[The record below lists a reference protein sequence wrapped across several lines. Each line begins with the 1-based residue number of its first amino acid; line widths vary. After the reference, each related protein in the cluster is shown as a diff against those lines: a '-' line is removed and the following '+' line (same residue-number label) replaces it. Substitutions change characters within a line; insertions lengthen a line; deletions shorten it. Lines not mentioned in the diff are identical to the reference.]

1 MISKTEIKQLTR
13 LSTKKGRNEYGLY
26 LIEGL
31 RIIRSA
37 LRAQAPINR
46 IFVTTRFEESV
57 DYQSMFNR
65 FNKIRKP
72 ELIDEKTMK
81 QITQTVTPSGIL
93 AVCSLPKITEL
104 PSTIASNWLYLDK
117 IADPGNLGTLLR
129 SAAWFGT
136 TQVALSPH
144 CADPFNPKVMRGG
157 MGAHFSLQMVTN
169 CDLRQFKSSDHLLIG
184 ADHRG
189 MSIVDFNNN
198 AKDWV
203 LVIGSEAHGISK
215 ENSNHIEYSLSIP
228 ANGSGNS
235 LNAAVAGSI
244 MLYCLNNL

>member
-1 MISKTEIKQLTR
+1 MTSKTDIKQLTR

-46 IFVTTRFEESV
+46 IFVTARFEESV
-57 DYQSMFNR
+57 DYQSISNL
-65 FNKIRKP
+65 FNKILKP
-72 ELIDEKTMK
+72 EIIDEKTMK

-244 MLYCLNNL
+244 ILYCLNNL

>member
-1 MISKTEIKQLTR
+1 MISKTDIKKLSK
-13 LSTKKGRNEYGLY
+13 LSTKKGRNKYNLY

-37 LRAQAPINR
+37 LRVQTKINR
-46 IFVTTRFEESV
+46 IFVTARFEESV
-57 DYQSMFNR
+57 DYQLISNR
-65 FNKIRKP
+65 FNQILKP
-72 ELIDEKTMK
+72 EIIDEKTMK
-81 QITQTVTPSGIL
+81 QITQTVTPSGVL
-93 AVCSLPKITEL
+93 AVCSLPKVTEL
-104 PSTIASNWLYLDK
+104 PSPIVSNWLYLDK

-144 CADPFNPKVMRGG
+144 CGDLFNTKVMRGG

-169 CDLRQFKSSDHLLIG
+169 CDLRQFKSSDHLIIG

-189 MSIVDFNNN
+189 MSIIDFNNN

-203 LVIGSEAHGISK
+203 LVIGSEADGISK
-215 ENSNHIEYSLSIP
+215 ENSNHIKYSLSIP
-228 ANGSGNS
+228 KNGSGDS

>member
-1 MISKTEIKQLTR
+1 MISKTDIKQLTR

-37 LRAQAPINR
+37 LRTQAPINR
-46 IFVTTRFEESV
+46 IFVTTKFEESV
-57 DYQSMFNR
+57 DYQSMSNR
-65 FNKIRKP
+65 LNKILKP

-81 QITQTVTPSGIL
+81 QITQTVNPSGIL
-93 AVCSLPKITEL
+93 AVCSLPKIMEL

-117 IADPGNLGTLLR
+117 ISDPGNLGTLLR

-136 TQVALSPH
+136 TQVALSPY
-144 CADPFNPKVMRGG
+144 CADPFSPKVMRGG
-157 MGAHFSLQMVTN
+157 MGAHFSLQIVTN
-169 CDLRQFKSSDHLLIG
+169 CDLRQLKNSNNLIIG

-189 MSIVDFNNN
+189 MSIIDFNNN

-203 LVIGSEAHGISK
+203 LIVGSEAHGISK

-228 ANGSGNS
+228 AKGSGNS

>member
-1 MISKTEIKQLTR
+1 MISKTDIKKLSK
-13 LSTKKGRNEYGLY
+13 LSTKKGRNKYNLY

-46 IFVTTRFEESV
+46 IFVTARFEESV
-57 DYQSMFNR
+57 DYQSISNR
-65 FNKIRKP
+65 FNKILKP
-72 ELIDEKTMK
+72 EIIDEKTMK

-169 CDLRQFKSSDHLLIG
+169 CDLRQFKSSDHLIIG

>member
-1 MISKTEIKQLTR
+1 MISKTDIKKLSK
-13 LSTKKGRNEYGLY
+13 LSTKKGRNEYNLY

-46 IFVTTRFEESV
+46 IFVTARFEESV
-57 DYQSMFNR
+57 DYQSISNR
-65 FNKIRKP
+65 FNKMLKP
-72 ELIDEKTMK
+72 EIIDEKTMK
-81 QITQTVTPSGIL
+81 QITQTVTPSEIL

-104 PSTIASNWLYLDK
+104 PSTIESNWLYLDK

-169 CDLRQFKSSDHLLIG
+169 CNLRQFKSSDHLIIG

-189 MSIVDFNNN
+189 MSIIDFNHN

-215 ENSNHIEYSLSIP
+215 ENINHIEYSLSIP

>member
-1 MISKTEIKQLTR
+1 MISKTDIKQLSM
-13 LSTKKGRNEYGLY
+13 LSTKKGRNEKGLY

-37 LRAQAPINR
+37 LRAQAPIIR
-46 IFVTTRFEESV
+46 IFVTARFEESV
-57 DYQSMFNR
+57 DYQSMSNR
-65 FNKIRKP
+65 FNKVQKP

-104 PSTIASNWLYLDK
+104 PSTMASNWLYLDK

-144 CADPFNPKVMRGG
+144 CADPFNPKVMRSG
-157 MGAHFSLQMVTN
+157 MGAHFFLQMVIN
-169 CDLRQFKSSDHLLIG
+169 CDLHQFKSSDHSIIG

-189 MSIVDFNNN
+189 ISIVNFNHSV
-198 AKDWV
+198 KDWV
-203 LVIGSEAHGISK
+203 LVVGSEAHGISK

-228 ANGSGNS
+228 AKGSGNS

-244 MLYCLNNL
+244 ILYCLNNL

>member
-1 MISKTEIKQLTR
+1 MISKTDIKQLSR
-13 LSTKKGRNEYGLY
+13 LSTKKGRNEYDLY

-37 LRAQAPINR
+37 LRAQTPINR
-46 IFVTTRFEESV
+46 IFVTARFEESV
-57 DYQSMFNR
+57 DYQSISNR
-65 FNKIRKP
+65 FNKILKP
-72 ELIDEKTMK
+72 EIIDEKTMK

-129 SAAWFGT
+129 STAWFGT

-169 CDLRQFKSSDHLLIG
+169 CDLRQFKSSDHLIIG

>member
-1 MISKTEIKQLTR
+1 MTSKTDIKQLSR

-46 IFVTTRFEESV
+46 IFVTARFEESV
-57 DYQSMFNR
+57 DYQSISNL
-65 FNKIRKP
+65 FNKILKP
-72 ELIDEKTMK
+72 EIIDEKTMK

-104 PSTIASNWLYLDK
+104 PSAIASNWLYLDK

-136 TQVALSPH
+136 TQVALSSH
-144 CADPFNPKVMRGG
+144 CVDPFNPKVMRGG

-169 CDLRQFKSSDHLLIG
+169 CDLRQFKSSDHLIIG
-184 ADHRG
+184 ADHKG

>member
-1 MISKTEIKQLTR
+1 MISKTDIKQLSR

-37 LRAQAPINR
+37 LRVQTKINR
-46 IFVTTRFEESV
+46 IFVTARFEESV
-57 DYQSMFNR
+57 DYQLISNR
-65 FNKIRKP
+65 FNQILKP
-72 ELIDEKTMK
+72 EIIDEKTMK
-81 QITQTVTPSGIL
+81 QITQTVTPSGVL
-93 AVCSLPKITEL
+93 AVCSLPKVTEL
-104 PSTIASNWLYLDK
+104 PSTIVSNWLYLDK

-144 CADPFNPKVMRGG
+144 CADLFNPKVMRSG

-169 CDLRQFKSSDHLLIG
+169 CDLHQFKSSDHLIIG
-184 ADHRG
+184 ADHKG
-189 MSIVDFNNN
+189 MSIVDFNHN

-215 ENSNHIEYSLSIP
+215 ENSNHIKHSLSIP
-228 ANGSGNS
+228 TNGSGDS

>member
-1 MISKTEIKQLTR
+1 MISKTDIKQLTR
-13 LSTKKGRNEYGLY
+13 LSTKKGRNEYGVY

-37 LRAQAPINR
+37 LRTQAPINR

-57 DYQSMFNR
+57 DYQSMSNR
-65 FNKIRKP
+65 FNKILKP

-81 QITQTVTPSGIL
+81 QITQTVNPSGIL
-93 AVCSLPKITEL
+93 AVCSLPKIMEL

-117 IADPGNLGTLLR
+117 ISDPGNLGTLLR

-136 TQVALSPH
+136 TQVALSPY

-157 MGAHFSLQMVTN
+157 MGAHFSLQIVTN
-169 CDLRQFKSSDHLLIG
+169 CNLRQLKSSNNLIIG

-189 MSIVDFNNN
+189 MSIIDFNNN

-203 LVIGSEAHGISK
+203 LIVGSEAHGISK
-215 ENSNHIEYSLSIP
+215 ENSNHIEHSLSIP
-228 ANGSGNS
+228 AKGSGNS

>member
-1 MISKTEIKQLTR
+1 MISKTDIKQLTR

-31 RIIRSA
+31 RIIQSA

-57 DYQSMFNR
+57 NYQSMSNQ
-65 FNKIRKP
+65 FNKILKP

-169 CDLRQFKSSDHLLIG
+169 CDLRQFKSSDHLIIG

-244 MLYCLNNL
+244 MLYYLNNL

>member
-1 MISKTEIKQLTR
+1 MISKNDIKQLSR

-37 LRAQAPINR
+37 LRVQTQINR
-46 IFVTTRFEESV
+46 IFVTAKFEESV
-57 DYQSMFNR
+57 DYQLISNR
-65 FNKIRKP
+65 LNQILKP
-72 ELIDEKTMK
+72 EIIDEKTMK

-129 SAAWFGT
+129 SAEWFGT

-144 CADPFNPKVMRGG
+144 CADLFNPKVIRGG

-169 CDLRQFKSSDHLLIG
+169 CDLRQFKSSDHLIIG

-215 ENSNHIEYSLSIP
+215 ENSNYIEYSLSIP

>member
-1 MISKTEIKQLTR
+1 MISKTDIKQLTR

-37 LRAQAPINR
+37 LRVQTKINR
-46 IFVTTRFEESV
+46 IFVTARFEESV
-57 DYQSMFNR
+57 DYQLISNR
-65 FNKIRKP
+65 FNQILKP
-72 ELIDEKTMK
+72 EIIDEKTMK

-93 AVCSLPKITEL
+93 AVCSLPKVTEL
-104 PSTIASNWLYLDK
+104 PSTIVSNWLYLDK

-144 CADPFNPKVMRGG
+144 CADLFNPKVMRGG

-169 CDLRQFKSSDHLLIG
+169 CDLHQFKSSDHLIIG
-184 ADHRG
+184 ADHKG
-189 MSIVDFNNN
+189 MSIVDFNHN

-215 ENSNHIEYSLSIP
+215 ENSNHIKYSLSIP
-228 ANGSGNS
+228 KNGSGDS

>member
-1 MISKTEIKQLTR
+1 MISKNDIKQLSR

-37 LRAQAPINR
+37 LRVQAPINR
-46 IFVTTRFEESV
+46 IFVTARFEKSV
-57 DYQSMFNR
+57 DYQLISNR
-65 FNKIRKP
+65 LNQILKP
-72 ELIDEKTMK
+72 EIIDEKTMK
-81 QITQTVTPSGIL
+81 QITQTVTPSGVL

-144 CADPFNPKVMRGG
+144 CADLFNPKVMRGG

-169 CDLRQFKSSDHLLIG
+169 CDLRQFKSSDHLIIG

-215 ENSNHIEYSLSIP
+215 ENSNYIEYSLSIP

>member
-1 MISKTEIKQLTR
+1 MISKADIKQLAR
-13 LSTKKGRNEYGLY
+13 LSTKKGRNENDIY

-37 LRAQAPINR
+37 LRAQAPIKR
-46 IFVTTRFEESV
+46 IFVTARFEKSV
-57 DYQSMFNR
+57 DYQLISNR
-65 FNKIRKP
+65 FNQILKP
-72 ELIDEKTMK
+72 EIIDEKTMK
-81 QITQTVTPSGIL
+81 QITQTVTPSGVL
-93 AVCSLPKITEL
+93 AVCSLPKVTEL
-104 PSTIASNWLYLDK
+104 PSTIVSNWLYLDK

-144 CADPFNPKVMRGG
+144 CADLFNPKVMRGG

-169 CDLRQFKSSDHLLIG
+169 CDLHQFKSSDHLIIG
-184 ADHRG
+184 ADHKG
-189 MSIVDFNNN
+189 MSIVDFNHN

-215 ENSNHIEYSLSIP
+215 ENSNHIKHSLSIP
-228 ANGSGNS
+228 TNGSGDS

>member
-1 MISKTEIKQLTR
+1 MISKTDIKQLTR

-37 LRAQAPINR
+37 LRAQAPIKR

-57 DYQSMFNR
+57 DYQSMSNR
-65 FNKIRKP
+65 FNKTLKP

-169 CDLRQFKSSDHLLIG
+169 CDLRQFKSSDHLIIG

>member
-1 MISKTEIKQLTR
+1 MISKTDIKKLSK
-13 LSTKKGRNEYGLY
+13 LSTKKGRNEYDLY

-46 IFVTTRFEESV
+46 IFVTARFEESV
-57 DYQSMFNR
+57 DYQSISNR
-65 FNKIRKP
+65 FNKMLKP
-72 ELIDEKTMK
+72 EIIDEKTMK
-81 QITQTVTPSGIL
+81 QITQTVTPSEIL

-104 PSTIASNWLYLDK
+104 PSTIESNWLYLDK

-169 CDLRQFKSSDHLLIG
+169 CNLRQFKSSDHLIIG

-189 MSIVDFNNN
+189 MTIIDFNHN

-215 ENSNHIEYSLSIP
+215 ENINHIEYSLSIP

>member
-1 MISKTEIKQLTR
+1 MISKNDIKQLSR

-37 LRAQAPINR
+37 LRVQTQINR
-46 IFVTTRFEESV
+46 IFVTARFEKSV
-57 DYQSMFNR
+57 DYQLISNR
-65 FNKIRKP
+65 LNQILKP
-72 ELIDEKTMK
+72 EIIDEKTMK

-129 SAAWFGT
+129 SAEWFGT

-144 CADPFNPKVMRGG
+144 CADLFNPKVMRGG

-169 CDLRQFKSSDHLLIG
+169 CDLRQFKSSDHLIIG

-189 MSIVDFNNN
+189 MSIVDFNHN

-215 ENSNHIEYSLSIP
+215 KNSNHIKYSLSIP
-228 ANGSGNS
+228 TNGSGNS

>member
-1 MISKTEIKQLTR
+1 MTSKNNIKQLSR
-13 LSTKKGRNEYGLY
+13 LSTKKGRNENGLY

-37 LRAQAPINR
+37 LRAQAIINR
-46 IFVTTRFEESV
+46 IFVTEKFKKSV
-57 DYQSMFNR
+57 DYQSISNQ
-65 FNKIRKP
+65 FNKILKP
-72 ELIDEKTMK
+72 EIIDEKTMK
-81 QITQTVTPSGIL
+81 QIAQTVTPSGIV

-104 PSTIASNWLYLDK
+104 PATIVSNWLYLDK

-144 CADPFNPKVMRGG
+144 CADPFNPKVIRGG

-169 CDLRQFKSSDHLLIG
+169 CNLRQFKSLDCLIIG

-189 MSIVDFNNN
+189 MSIVDFNHN
-198 AKDWV
+198 ARDWV
-203 LVIGSEAHGISK
+203 LVIGNEAHGISK
-215 ENSNHIEYSLSIP
+215 ENSKHIEYSLSIP

-244 MLYCLNNL
+244 MLYCLNNM

>member
-1 MISKTEIKQLTR
+1 MISKTDIKKLSK
-13 LSTKKGRNEYGLY
+13 LSTKKGRNKYNLY

-46 IFVTTRFEESV
+46 IFVTARFEESV
-57 DYQSMFNR
+57 DYQSISNL
-65 FNKIRKP
+65 FNKILKP
-72 ELIDEKTMK
+72 EIIDEKTMK

-93 AVCSLPKITEL
+93 AVCSLPKIAEL

>member
-1 MISKTEIKQLTR
+1 MISKNDIKQLSR

-37 LRAQAPINR
+37 LRVQTQINR
-46 IFVTTRFEESV
+46 IFVTAKFEESV
-57 DYQSMFNR
+57 DYQLISNR
-65 FNKIRKP
+65 LNQILKP
-72 ELIDEKTMK
+72 EIIDEKTMK

-144 CADPFNPKVMRGG
+144 CADLFNPKVMRGG

-169 CDLRQFKSSDHLLIG
+169 CDLRQFKSSDHLIIG

-189 MSIVDFNNN
+189 MSIVDFNHN

-215 ENSNHIEYSLSIP
+215 ENSNHIKYSLSIP
-228 ANGSGNS
+228 ANGPGNS

>member
-1 MISKTEIKQLTR
+1 MISKTDIKQLTR

-57 DYQSMFNR
+57 NYQSMSNR
-65 FNKIRKP
+65 FNKILKP

-81 QITQTVTPSGIL
+81 QITQTVNPSGIL

-169 CDLRQFKSSDHLLIG
+169 CDLRQFKSSDHLIIG

-189 MSIVDFNNN
+189 ISIVDFNNN
-198 AKDWV
+198 AKNWV

-215 ENSNHIEYSLSIP
+215 ENSNYIEYSLSIP

>member
-1 MISKTEIKQLTR
+1 MISKNDIKQLSR

-37 LRAQAPINR
+37 LRVQTQINR
-46 IFVTTRFEESV
+46 IFVTAKFEESV
-57 DYQSMFNR
+57 DYQLISNR
-65 FNKIRKP
+65 LNQILKP
-72 ELIDEKTMK
+72 EIIDEKTMK

-144 CADPFNPKVMRGG
+144 CADLFNPKVMRGG

-169 CDLRQFKSSDHLLIG
+169 CDLRQFKSSDHLIIG

-215 ENSNHIEYSLSIP
+215 ENSNHIKYSLSIP
-228 ANGSGNS
+228 ANGPGNS

>member
-1 MISKTEIKQLTR
+1 MTSKTDIKQLSR

-26 LIEGL
+26 FIEGL

-37 LRAQAPINR
+37 LRAQASINR
-46 IFVTTRFEESV
+46 IFVTARFEESV
-57 DYQSMFNR
+57 NYQSISNL
-65 FNKIRKP
+65 FNKILKP
-72 ELIDEKTMK
+72 EIIDEKTMK

-144 CADPFNPKVMRGG
+144 CADPFNPKVIRGG

-169 CDLRQFKSSDHLLIG
+169 CDLRQFKSSDHLIIG

-244 MLYCLNNL
+244 ILYCLNNP

>member
-1 MISKTEIKQLTR
+1 MISKTDIKQLTR

-57 DYQSMFNR
+57 DYQSMSNR
-65 FNKIRKP
+65 FNKILKP

-81 QITQTVTPSGIL
+81 QITQTVNPSGIL

-157 MGAHFSLQMVTN
+157 MGAHFSLQIVTDCN
-169 CDLRQFKSSDHLLIG
+169 LRQFKSSDRLIIG

-189 MSIVDFNNN
+189 MSIIDFNNN

-215 ENSNHIEYSLSIP
+215 ENSNHIKYSLSIP

>member
-1 MISKTEIKQLTR
+1 MTSKTDIKQLSR

-46 IFVTTRFEESV
+46 IFVTAKFEESV
-57 DYQSMFNR
+57 NYQSISNL
-65 FNKIRKP
+65 FNKILKP
-72 ELIDEKTMK
+72 EIIDEKTMK

-169 CDLRQFKSSDHLLIG
+169 CDLRQFKSSDHLIIG

>member
-1 MISKTEIKQLTR
+1 MISKTDIKQLSR
-13 LSTKKGRNEYGLY
+13 LSTKKGRNEYNLY

-37 LRAQAPINR
+37 LRAQTPINR
-46 IFVTTRFEESV
+46 IFVTARFEESV
-57 DYQSMFNR
+57 DYQSISNR
-65 FNKIRKP
+65 FNKILKP
-72 ELIDEKTMK
+72 EIIDEKTMK

-129 SAAWFGT
+129 STAWFGT

-169 CDLRQFKSSDHLLIG
+169 CDLRQFKSSDHLIIG

>member
-1 MISKTEIKQLTR
+1 MISKNDIKQLSR

-37 LRAQAPINR
+37 LRVQTQINR
-46 IFVTTRFEESV
+46 IFVTAKFEESV
-57 DYQSMFNR
+57 DYQLISNR
-65 FNKIRKP
+65 LNQILKP
-72 ELIDEKTMK
+72 EIIDEKTMK
-81 QITQTVTPSGIL
+81 QITQTVTPSGVL

-144 CADPFNPKVMRGG
+144 CADLFNPKVMRGG

-169 CDLRQFKSSDHLLIG
+169 CDLRQFKSSDHLIIG

-189 MSIVDFNNN
+189 MSIVDFNHN

-215 ENSNHIEYSLSIP
+215 ENSNHIKYSLSIP

>member
-1 MISKTEIKQLTR
+1 MTSKTDIKQLSR

-26 LIEGL
+26 FIEGL

-46 IFVTTRFEESV
+46 IFVTARFEESV
-57 DYQSMFNR
+57 NYQSISNL
-65 FNKIRKP
+65 FNKILKP
-72 ELIDEKTMK
+72 EIIDEKTMK
-81 QITQTVTPSGIL
+81 QITQTVNPSGIL
-93 AVCSLPKITEL
+93 AVCSLPKITDL

>member
-1 MISKTEIKQLTR
+1 MISKADIKQLSR

-37 LRAQAPINR
+37 LRPQAQIKR
-46 IFVTTRFEESV
+46 IFVTGKFEESV
-57 DYQSMFNR
+57 DYQLMSNR
-65 FNKIRKP
+65 FNKILKP
-72 ELIDEKTMK
+72 EIIDEKTMK
-81 QITQTVTPSGIL
+81 QITQTVNPSGVL
-93 AVCSLPKITEL
+93 AVFSLPKITEL

-129 SAAWFGT
+129 SAAWFDT
-136 TQVALSPH
+136 TQVALSPY
-144 CADPFNPKVMRGG
+144 CADPFNPKVVRGG

-169 CDLRQFKSSDHLLIG
+169 CNLSQFNSSDHLIIG
-184 ADHRG
+184 ADHKG
-189 MSIVDFNNN
+189 MSIVDFNHN

-203 LVIGSEAHGISK
+203 LVVGSEARGISN
-215 ENSNHIEYSLSIP
+215 ENRNLIEYSLSIP
-228 ANGSGNS
+228 AIGSGNS

>member
-1 MISKTEIKQLTR
+1 MISKTDIKQLTR

-31 RIIRSA
+31 RIIQSA

-57 DYQSMFNR
+57 DYQSMSNR
-65 FNKIRKP
+65 FNKILKP

-104 PSTIASNWLYLDK
+104 PSAIASNWLYLDK

-169 CDLRQFKSSDHLLIG
+169 CDLRQFKSSDHLIIG

-215 ENSNHIEYSLSIP
+215 ENSNYIEYSLSIP

>member
-1 MISKTEIKQLTR
+1 MTSKTDIKQLSR
-13 LSTKKGRNEYGLY
+13 LSTKKGRNEYNLY

-37 LRAQAPINR
+37 LRAQTPINR
-46 IFVTTRFEESV
+46 IFVTARFEESV
-57 DYQSMFNR
+57 DYQSISNR
-65 FNKIRKP
+65 FNKMLKP
-72 ELIDEKTMK
+72 EIIDEKTMK

-169 CDLRQFKSSDHLLIG
+169 CDLRQFKSSDHLIIG

-189 MSIVDFNNN
+189 MSIIDFNNN

-244 MLYCLNNL
+244 ILYCLNNL

>member
-1 MISKTEIKQLTR
+1 MISKTDIKQLTR

-57 DYQSMFNR
+57 DYQSMSNR
-65 FNKIRKP
+65 FNKILKP

-169 CDLRQFKSSDHLLIG
+169 CDLRQFKSSDYLIIG

-244 MLYCLNNL
+244 MLYYLNNL